1 MEPHRPAGPGGL
13 PERAAMTESPPSGGE
28 RALRVLVNLTWLV
41 PGVVGGSEESTTD
54 AVRALLEHRS
64 DIEPILAVQPAFA
77 EAHADLASGC
87 RCEVMGRAHAN
98 KVTRIASEQSWLPA
112 LTRRL
117 APDVTHHAGG
127 VLPLV
132 HPGPTVLTVHDL
144 QPLDLPM
151 NFAPVKRWY
160 MRSMLGRSARSAG
173 VVCVP
178 SEFTAERL
186 TQRLG
191 VPRGRVVVVPWSV
204 VRLEAVAADHAAG
217 CDEPTDVTHGSG
229 TPVFVYPAIT
239 YPHKNHRMFLEA
251 FALLL
256 AELPDAELVLPGGA
270 GAEEPKV
277 GRRIASEDL
286 RGSVRRPGRLSTV
299 EMERLYHR
307 ATAVVVP
314 STYEGFGLPA
324 LEAMVRGVPLL
335 VADAGSL
342 PEVVTLAG
350 STVTAVPPLDPGD
363 PGAWAAAMLTVARLS
378 GPQRLAVLE
387 AQRRAAARFTPRL
400 TAERLAAA
408 YHRAAGG
415 QISSVG

>member
-1 MEPHRPAGPGGL
+1 MTPAP
-13 PERAAMTESPPSGGE
+13 SPGGE

-87 RCEVMGRAHAN
+87 RCELMGRAHAN
-98 KVTRIASEQSWLPA
+98 KVTRVASEQSWLPA

-144 QPLDLPM
+144 QPLDMPG
-151 NFAPVKRWY
+151 NFTPVKRWY

-204 VRLEAVAADHAAG
+204 VRLEEVAAEDTG
-217 CDEPTDVTHGSG
+217 GRDPGGGGELQERTVEPDA
-229 TPVFVYPAIT
+229 PVFVYPAIT
-239 YPHKNHRMFLEA
+239 YPHKNHRMLLEA
-251 FALLL
+251 FARLL
-256 AELPDAELVLPGGA
+256 AQLPDAELVLPGGA
-270 GAEEPKV
+270 GAEETEV
-277 GRRIASEDL
+277 SRRIASEDL
-286 RGSVRRPGRLSTV
+286 RGSVRRPGRLSTA
-299 EMERLYHR
+299 EMERLYRR

-314 STYEGFGLPA
+314 SLYEGFGLPA
-324 LEAMVRGVPLL
+324 LEAMLRGVPLL

-350 STVTAVPPLDPGD
+350 STVTAVPPLDAGD
-363 PGAWAAAMLTVARLS
+363 PGAWADAMLTVAGLS

-387 AQRRAAARFTPRL
+387 GQRRAAARFTPRL

-408 YHRAAGG
+408 YHRAAGRH
-415 QISSVG
+415 ISSVG